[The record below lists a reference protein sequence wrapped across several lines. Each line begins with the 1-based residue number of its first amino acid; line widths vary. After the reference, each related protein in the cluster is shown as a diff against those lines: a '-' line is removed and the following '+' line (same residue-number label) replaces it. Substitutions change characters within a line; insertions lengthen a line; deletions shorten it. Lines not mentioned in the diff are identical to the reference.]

1 MKNSAVII
9 FVLSILL
16 IVNLVLIFRPKTS
29 SCTKENFLD
38 FNKSENISRL
48 VNEAVTSV
56 LMSNSTNCTQSI
68 NTSQIIEFKNI
79 TIKCPKVTIS
89 NINQNSNVAPNLTCI
104 QNSVNTADITN
115 KVANEI
121 KQKAEAAVKGLALGI
136 SSNDSRNL
144 SDIANRIATNI
155 NMTNLT
161 NCAQKTMQEQAFSID
176 GLKVDCGDSGEVK
189 ISDITQSITNQAV
202 ATCTSKNE
210 NTAKVVNDLQTFLSQ
225 YASSTTK
232 GFDFGD
238 IIGMVVAVILLIIC
252 LGGIKA
258 MNSGGGDSGKS
269 S

>member
-1 MKNSAVII
+1 MKNSVVVIFI
-9 FVLSILL
+9 LSALL
-16 IVNLVLIFRPKTS
+16 IINLILIFQPEKPCS
-29 SCTKENFLD
+29 KDNFLD
-38 FNKSENISRL
+38 FNKSENIARL

-56 LMSNSTNCTQSI
+56 LVSNSTNCTQSI

-79 TIKCPKVTIS
+79 TIKCPKVMIS

-121 KQKAEAAVKGLALGI
+121 KQKAEAAVKGLALGV

-144 SDIANRIATNI
+144 SDITTRIATNI

-161 NCAQKTMQEQAFSID
+161 NCAQKTLQEQAFSID

-225 YASSTTK
+225 YATSTTK
-232 GFDFGD
+232 GFDLGD
-238 IIGMVVAVILLIIC
+238 IVGMVVGVILLVLCI
-252 LGGIKA
+252 GGLKA
-258 MNSGGGDSGKS
+258 MSGSGGEKKE
-269 S
+269 

>member
-121 KQKAEAAVKGLALGI
+121 KQKADNAIKKIRDDFVADHVTKTSSYTADKSLKPEINKMIREQTLAAITTEVQCALTDERERI
-136 SSNDSRNL
+136 QKAINELFTRNEKALETFITKKIDAKITEVL
-144 SDIANRIATNI
+144 SDRLNV
-155 NMTNLT
+155 MTSHLADLSKYYADELRKQREKENNET
-161 NCAQKTMQEQAFSID
+161 R
-176 GLKVDCGDSGEVK
+176 K
-189 ISDITQSITNQAV
+189 ITL
-202 ATCTSKNE
+202 E
-210 NTAKVVNDLQTFLSQ
+210 L
-225 YASSTTK
+225 
-232 GFDFGD
+232 
-238 IIGMVVAVILLIIC
+238 
-252 LGGIKA
+252 
-258 MNSGGGDSGKS
+258 
-269 S
+269 